1 MSKMKKLKKFI
12 VFIKQHY
19 EPKIVE
25 ATDRDEAEWAVQN
38 SMSWG
43 EPIDVEITAE
53 EEEQ

>member
-1 MSKMKKLKKFI
+1 MKKFI

-25 ATDRDEAEWAVQN
+25 ATDRDEAEWVVQN
-38 SMSWG
+38 NMSWG

-53 EEEQ
+53 EEG